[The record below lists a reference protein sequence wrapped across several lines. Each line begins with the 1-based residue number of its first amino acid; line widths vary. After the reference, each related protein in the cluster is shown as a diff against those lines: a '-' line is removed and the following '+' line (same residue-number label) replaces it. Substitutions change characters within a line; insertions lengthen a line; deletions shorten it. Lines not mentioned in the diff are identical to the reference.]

1 MQEMDLYPSTINMLI
16 HLCAF
21 FLSLCFLFAIRSWI
35 SPTCNLGKC
44 EMCEKHT
51 VCTSETPVA
60 QYCSRIN
67 SNYWTFCA
75 HLILCSRVLQGT
87 ESSKHISHKSRVTGL
102 FPRSN
107 FQAFFK
113 VNFWAFPAT
122 YLFGKY
128 HIYAQKN
135 YILKLYYLTIEKTVW
150 RKQFK

>member
-1 MQEMDLYPSTINMLI
+1 MCHNSSCPLQTFKKLI
-16 HLCAF
+16 EVADAGNGFISKYNKYAHSFMCIFPFTL
-21 FLSLCFLFAIRSWI
+21 LFVCNSQLN

-102 FPRSN
+102 FPRSRSIFEL
-107 FQAFFK
+107 FQQLTSL
-113 VNFWAFPAT
+113 VNDIFMH
-122 YLFGKY
+122 KKI
-128 HIYAQKN
+128 IY
-135 YILKLYYLTIEKTVW
+135 
-150 RKQFK
+150 

>member
-1 MQEMDLYPSTINMLI
+1 MQEMDLYKYNKYAHSFMCIFPSTL
-16 HLCAF
+16 
-21 FLSLCFLFAIRSWI
+21 LFVCNSQLN
-35 SPTCNLGKC
+35 SPTCNLRKC

-51 VCTSETPVA
+51 VCRSETPVA

-122 YLFGKY
+122 YLFGKW
-128 HIYAQKN
+128 HIYVQKN